1 MSKNKLWLLI
11 AIVAIGLIGYAWI
24 AYAAHPSVTVKD
36 AAGNAVQGGTNT
48 PYSPKQTC
56 GGCHYANCDT
66 SSSHPQKWCQNT
78 QSSNFIDYENTA
90 ANITKQQTVGGTANP
105 SYTVKVASHG
115 VTAGYHFQ
123 QGMNVPWGQ
132 TQRDFY
138 GLPPFTSSPG
148 MVGKY

>member
-1 MSKNKLWLLI
+1 MSKKILWLLVVL
-11 AIVAIGLIGYAWI
+11 VATGFIGLAATGYADV
-24 AYAAHPSVTVKD
+24 HPDVTVKD
-36 AAGNAVQGGTNT
+36 FAGNAVQGGSST

-56 GGCHYANCDT
+56 GGCHN
-66 SSSHPQKWCQNT
+66 
-78 QSSNFIDYENTA
+78 YESDPVDV
-90 ANITKQQTVGGTANP
+90 TKQQTVGGTANP
-105 SYTVKVASHG
+105 SYQVKVASHG

-138 GLPPFTSSPG
+138 GLPSFTSSPG